1 MSPKEPILVLLAAA
15 AAGGGLWGV
24 AYGMDYRA
32 APALCVVVGLAVGLS
47 LQLARQV
54 VPPPE
59 LLPQPLPDESRDE
72 SRDEGLLPLAS
83 LESRLSW
90 GGTDPDRFR
99 HRVRPELVAL
109 AADLLRT
116 RRGVDL
122 RTEPDRARSI
132 LGEPLWQLITRTPTR
147 SPSRAELSRLVDAL
161 ERI

>member
-15 AAGGGLWGV
+15 AAGSALWAL
-24 AYGMDYRA
+24 AYVSNFRA
-32 APALCVVVGLAVGLS
+32 APALCAVVGLAVGLCWR
-47 LQLARQV
+47 LARQV

-59 LLPQPLPDESRDE
+59 PLPERMSDEP
-72 SRDEGLLPLAS
+72 RDEGLLLLTS

-90 GGTDPDRFR
+90 GGADADRFR
-99 HRVRPELVAL
+99 SRVRPELVAL

-116 RRGVDL
+116 RRGIDL
-122 RTEPDRARSI
+122 RTEPDRARLI

>member
-1 MSPKEPILVLLAAA
+1 MSPKEPVLVLLAAA
-15 AAGGGLWGV
+15 VAGSALWAL
-24 AYGMDYRA
+24 AYVMNFRA
-32 APALCVVVGLAVGLS
+32 APVLCVVVGLAVGLFWR
-47 LQLARQV
+47 LARQV

-59 LLPQPLPDESRDE
+59 PLPERVPYDA
-72 SRDEGLLPLAS
+72 RDEGLLLLTS

-90 GGTDPDRFR
+90 GATDPDRFR
-99 HRVRPELVAL
+99 NRVRPELVAL

-122 RTEPDRARSI
+122 RTEPDRARQI

>member
-1 MSPKEPILVLLAAA
+1 MRPKEPVLTLLAAA
-15 AAGGGLWGV
+15 AAGSALWGLAYV
-24 AYGMDYRA
+24 ANFRA
-32 APALCVVVGLAVGLS
+32 GPTLCVVVGLAVGLCWR
-47 LQLARQV
+47 LARQV

-59 LLPQPLPDESRDE
+59 PLSVRTPSEPRE
-72 SRDEGLLPLAS
+72 EGLLLLTS

-99 HRVRPELVAL
+99 DRVRPELVTL

-116 RRGVDL
+116 RRGIDL
-122 RTEPDRARSI
+122 RTEPDRARQI
-132 LGEPLWQLITRTPTR
+132 LGEPLWQLITRTPAR

>member
-1 MSPKEPILVLLAAA
+1 MSPKEPVLVLMAAA
-15 AAGGGLWGV
+15 VAGGGLWAV
-24 AYGMDYRA
+24 AFAVDYRA

-47 LQLARQV
+47 WRLARQV

-59 LLPQPLPDESRDE
+59 PLPDLAPGDP
-72 SRDEGLLPLAS
+72 RDEGLLLLAS
-83 LESRLSW
+83 LETRLSW
-90 GGTDPDRFR
+90 GGADLDRFR
-99 HRVRPELVAL
+99 HRVRPELIEL

-122 RTEPDRARSI
+122 RTEPDRARRI

>member
-1 MSPKEPILVLLAAA
+1 VSPKGFVWPVVTGAV
-15 AAGGGLWGV
+15 AGGGLWAAALAV
-24 AYGMDYRA
+24 DYRA
-32 APALCVVVGLAVGLS
+32 SPALCVVLGLAVGLS
-47 LQLARQV
+47 WLLARQV
-54 VPPPE
+54 VPLPEPLPVSPPE
-59 LLPQPLPDESRDE
+59 DA
-72 SRDEGLLPLAS
+72 RDEGLLLLTS

-99 HRVRPELVAL
+99 ERVRPELIAL

>member
-1 MSPKEPILVLLAAA
+1 MRPKEPVLVLLAAA
-15 AAGGGLWGV
+15 AAGSALWALAYV
-24 AYGMDYRA
+24 ANFRA
-32 APALCVVVGLAVGLS
+32 APALCVVVGLAVGLCWR
-47 LQLARQV
+47 LARQV

-59 LLPQPLPDESRDE
+59 PLPERAAYQ
-72 SRDEGLLPLAS
+72 SRDEGLLLLTS

-99 HRVRPELVAL
+99 DRVRPELITL
-109 AADLLRT
+109 AGDLLRT
-116 RRGVDL
+116 RRGIDL
-122 RTEPDRARSI
+122 RAEPDRARST

>member
-1 MSPKEPILVLLAAA
+1 VI
-15 AAGGGLWGV
+15 
-24 AYGMDYRA
+24 
-32 APALCVVVGLAVGLS
+32 
-47 LQLARQV
+47 
-54 VPPPE
+54 PP
-59 LLPQPLPDESRDE
+59 PQPLPERAPYG
-72 SRDEGLLPLAS
+72 SRDEGLLLLTS

-99 HRVRPELVAL
+99 NRVRPELVAL

-116 RRGVDL
+116 RRGIDL
-122 RTEPDRARSI
+122 RTEPDRARQI

>member
-1 MSPKEPILVLLAAA
+1 MSPKEPVLVLLAAT
-15 AAGGGLWGV
+15 AAGSALWAL
-24 AYGMDYRA
+24 AYVTNFRA
-32 APALCVVVGLAVGLS
+32 APALCVVVGLAVGLCWR
-47 LQLARQV
+47 LARQV

-59 LLPQPLPDESRDE
+59 PLSERAAYQ
-72 SRDEGLLPLAS
+72 SRDEGLLLLTS

-99 HRVRPELVAL
+99 NRVRPELVAL

-116 RRGVDL
+116 RRGIDL
-122 RTEPDRARSI
+122 RTEPDRARQI
-132 LGEPLWQLITRTPTR
+132 LGEPLWQLIARTPTR

>member
-1 MSPKEPILVLLAAA
+1 MSPKEPVLILLAAGV
-15 AAGGGLWGV
+15 AGGALWAI
-24 AYGMDYRA
+24 AYGANFQA

-47 LQLARQV
+47 WRLARQL

-59 LLPQPLPDESRDE
+59 PLPTPTPYE
-72 SRDEGLLPLAS
+72 SRDEGLLLLTS

-90 GGTDPDRFR
+90 GATDPDRFR
-99 HRVRPELVAL
+99 NRVRPELVAL

-116 RRGVDL
+116 RRGIDL
-122 RTEPDRARSI
+122 RTQPDLARSI

>member
-15 AAGGGLWGV
+15 VSGAALW
-24 AYGMDYRA
+24 AASYAANFRA
-32 APALCVVVGLAVGLS
+32 APALCAVVGLAVGLS
-47 LQLARQV
+47 WRLARQV

-59 LLPQPLPDESRDE
+59 PLPAPVPYE
-72 SRDEGLLPLAS
+72 SRDEGLLLLTS

-99 HRVRPELVAL
+99 DRVRPELVDL
-109 AADLLRT
+109 ASDLLRT
-116 RRGVDL
+116 RRGIDL

-132 LGEPLWQLITRTPTR
+132 LGEPLWQLITRTPMR

>member
-1 MSPKEPILVLLAAA
+1 MSPKEPVLVLIAAA
-15 AAGGGLWGV
+15 AAGAALWAL
-24 AYGMDYRA
+24 AYGTNFRA
-32 APALCVVVGLAVGLS
+32 APVLCVVVGLAVGLS
-47 LQLARQV
+47 WRLARQV

-59 LLPQPLPDESRDE
+59 PLSVRSPYEVRE
-72 SRDEGLLPLAS
+72 EGLLMLTS

-90 GGTDPDRFR
+90 GGADPDRFR
-99 HRVRPELVAL
+99 DRVRPELVTL

-116 RRGVDL
+116 RRGIDL
-122 RTEPDRARSI
+122 RAEPDRARQI

>member
-15 AAGGGLWGV
+15 VSGAALWAA
-24 AYGMDYRA
+24 AYAANFRA
-32 APALCVVVGLAVGLS
+32 EPVLCAVVGLAVGLS
-47 LQLARQV
+47 WRLARQV

-59 LLPQPLPDESRDE
+59 PLPAVAPSE
-72 SRDEGLLPLAS
+72 SRDEGLLMLTS

-99 HRVRPELVAL
+99 DRVRPELVTL
-109 AADLLRT
+109 ASDLLRT
-116 RRGVDL
+116 RRGIDL
-122 RTEPDRARSI
+122 LAEPDRARSI

-147 SPSRAELSRLVDAL
+147 SPSRAELSRLVDSL

>member
-1 MSPKEPILVLLAAA
+1 MNPKEPFLVLLAAA
-15 AAGGGLWGV
+15 LAGGALWAI
-24 AYGMDYRA
+24 AYAANFRA

-47 LQLARQV
+47 WRLARQV

-59 LLPQPLPDESRDE
+59 PLPTPAPYE
-72 SRDEGLLPLAS
+72 SRDEGLLLLTS

-90 GGTDPDRFR
+90 GATDPDRFR
-99 HRVRPELVAL
+99 NRVRPELVAL
-109 AADLLRT
+109 AADLLST
-116 RRGVDL
+116 RRGIDL
-122 RTEPDRARSI
+122 RTEPDLARSI

>member
-15 AAGGGLWGV
+15 LSGAALW
-24 AYGMDYRA
+24 AASYAANFRA
-32 APALCVVVGLAVGLS
+32 APALCAVVGLAVGLS
-47 LQLARQV
+47 WRLARQV

-59 LLPQPLPDESRDE
+59 PLPVTAPYE
-72 SRDEGLLPLAS
+72 SRDEGLLPLTS

-90 GGTDPDRFR
+90 GATDPDRFR
-99 HRVRPELVAL
+99 DRVRPELITL
-109 AADLLRT
+109 AGDLLRT
-116 RRGVDL
+116 RRGIDL

>member
-1 MSPKEPILVLLAAA
+1 MSPKEPVLALLAAA
-15 AAGGGLWGV
+15 AAGSALWGLAYV
-24 AYGMDYRA
+24 ANFRA
-32 APALCVVVGLAVGLS
+32 APALCVVVGLAVGLCWR
-47 LQLARQV
+47 LARQV

-59 LLPQPLPDESRDE
+59 PLSVRTPSEPRE
-72 SRDEGLLPLAS
+72 EGLLLLTS

-99 HRVRPELVAL
+99 DRVRPELVTL

-116 RRGVDL
+116 RRGIDL
-122 RTEPDRARSI
+122 RTEPDRARQI
-132 LGEPLWQLITRTPTR
+132 LGEPLWQLITRTPAR

>member
-1 MSPKEPILVLLAAA
+1 MSAKEPVLVLLAAA
-15 AAGGGLWGV
+15 LAGGALW
-24 AYGMDYRA
+24 AIAFAASYQA
-32 APALCVVVGLAVGLS
+32 APALCVVVGLVVGLS
-47 LQLARQV
+47 WRLAVRV
-54 VPPPE
+54 VPPPD
-59 LLPQPLPDESRDE
+59 PLATPAPYEP
-72 SRDEGLLPLAS
+72 RDEGLLLLSS

-90 GGTDPDRFR
+90 GATDPDRFR
-99 HRVRPELVAL
+99 SRVRPELVAL

-122 RTEPDRARSI
+122 NAEPDLARSI

>member
-1 MSPKEPILVLLAAA
+1 MSPKEPVLVLLAAA
-15 AAGGGLWGV
+15 VAGGGLWAAAFAV
-24 AYGMDYRA
+24 NYEA

-47 LQLARQV
+47 WRLARQV
-54 VPPPE
+54 LPPPE
-59 LLPQPLPDESRDE
+59 PLAEPPPGDP
-72 SRDEGLLPLAS
+72 RDEGLLLLTS
-83 LESRLSW
+83 LETRLSW

-99 HRVRPELVAL
+99 HRVRPELIAL

-122 RTEPDRARSI
+122 RTEPDQARRI

>member
-1 MSPKEPILVLLAAA
+1 MKPKNLVASVLAGAV
-15 AAGGGLWGV
+15 AGGGLWAV
-24 AYGMDYRA
+24 AFAVNYRA

-47 LQLARQV
+47 WLLARQV
-54 VPPPE
+54 MPPPE
-59 LLPQPLPDESRDE
+59 PLPVLPLEE
-72 SRDEGLLPLAS
+72 TRDEGLLLLTS

-90 GGTDPDRFR
+90 GGNDPDRFR
-99 HRVRPELVAL
+99 ERVRPELVTL
-109 AADLLRT
+109 AGDLLRT

-147 SPSRAELSRLVDAL
+147 SPSRADLSRLVDAL

>member
-1 MSPKEPILVLLAAA
+1 MSPKESVLVLLAAA
-15 AAGGGLWGV
+15 VAGGGLWAA
-24 AYGMDYRA
+24 AYAMDYRA

-47 LQLARQV
+47 WQLARQV

-59 LLPQPLPDESRDE
+59 PLPERAPHE
-72 SRDEGLLPLAS
+72 PRDEGLLLLTS

-99 HRVRPELVAL
+99 DRVRPELVSL

-116 RRGVDL
+116 RRGIDL

>member
-1 MSPKEPILVLLAAA
+1 MTPKDLVAPVLTGAV
-15 AAGGGLWGV
+15 AGGGLWAAAFAV
-24 AYGMDYRA
+24 NYRA

-47 LQLARQV
+47 WLLARQV
-54 VPPPE
+54 IPPPE
-59 LLPQPLPDESRDE
+59 PLPVMPPEE
-72 SRDEGLLPLAS
+72 TRDEGLLLLTS

-90 GGTDPDRFR
+90 GGNDPDRFR
-99 HRVRPELVAL
+99 ERVRPELVTL
-109 AADLLRT
+109 AGDLLRT

>member
-1 MSPKEPILVLLAAA
+1 MSPKEPVLVLLAAGL
-15 AAGGGLWGV
+15 AGGALWAIAFAV
-24 AYGMDYRA
+24 NYRA

-47 LQLARQV
+47 WRLARQV

-59 LLPQPLPDESRDE
+59 PLPDRSPGEP
-72 SRDEGLLPLAS
+72 RDEGLLLLTS
-83 LESRLSW
+83 LETRLSW

-99 HRVRPELVAL
+99 NRVRPELVAL
-109 AADLLRT
+109 ADDLLRT

-122 RTEPDRARSI
+122 RAEPDHARRI

>member
-1 MSPKEPILVLLAAA
+1 MRPKDLVAPVLAGAL
-15 AAGGGLWGV
+15 AGGGLWAAAFAV
-24 AYGMDYRA
+24 NYRA
-32 APALCVVVGLAVGLS
+32 APALCVVVGLAVGSSWL
-47 LQLARQV
+47 LARQV
-54 VPPPE
+54 IPPPE
-59 LLPQPLPDESRDE
+59 PLPVLPPEE
-72 SRDEGLLPLAS
+72 TRDEGLLLLTS

-90 GGTDPDRFR
+90 GGNDPDRFR
-99 HRVRPELVAL
+99 ERVRPELVTL
-109 AADLLRT
+109 AGDLLRT